1 MQPAPSSV
9 AIKLNGD
16 YVVLVIGIKIY
27 MDSLPK
33 RTCNHFLKTIYI
45 TRNIKL
51 QNFQGGGSLHLLQPA
66 TCSKKQPS
74 PKTTRTLK

>member
-33 RTCNHFLKTIYI
+33 RTCNHFLKIIYI

-51 QNFQGGGSLHLLQPA
+51 QNFQGGGNPHLSQPGTRRSKSILHPKQPA
-66 TCSKKQPS
+66 P
-74 PKTTRTLK
+74 